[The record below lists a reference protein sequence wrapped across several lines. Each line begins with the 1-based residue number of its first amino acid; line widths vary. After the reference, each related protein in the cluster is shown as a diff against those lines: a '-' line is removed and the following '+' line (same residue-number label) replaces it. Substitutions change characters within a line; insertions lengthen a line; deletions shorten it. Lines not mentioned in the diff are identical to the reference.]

1 MNKKDVKYIRQIAD
15 RLPDVYEQTVS
26 GYYEDYDEEG
36 KMVLYPNVQNNLIN
50 HERRMR
56 KAYEKL
62 GMDGIKNYLEMIYKL
77 QIQRKDA
84 VQESEVH
91 QREQESDIDPDA
103 GDRD

>member
-1 MNKKDVKYIRQIAD
+1 MKKSDLKYIRQIAS

-26 GYYEDYDEEG
+26 GFYEDYDEEG
-36 KMVLYPNVQNNLIN
+36 KMVVYPNIQNNLIN

-62 GMDGIKNYLEMIYKL
+62 GMDGIKSYLEMIYKL

-84 VQESEVH
+84 LQESEVH
-91 QREQESDIDPDA
+91 QHGQQSDISPDA